1 MACVAAR
8 RVAVEISPNALG
20 AVYRHRGL
28 PSSPL
33 PDARRLCGASSS
45 SLLTVSGRPGRRR
58 YKGVDPGGWR
68 DGGGKVRRR
77 AGAHHDPYTAQP
89 FHERGVGCA
98 AGSRAGQGSA
108 LRLDLDLDEH
118 ELEIVGVDHVV
129 LDARLAGG

>member
-1 MACVAAR
+1 MRGFFLIAPDR
-8 RVAVEISPNALG
+8 LGPPRPSALQG
-20 AVYRHRGL
+20 
-28 PSSPL
+28 
-33 PDARRLCGASSS
+33 C
-45 SLLTVSGRPGRRR
+45 RPW
-58 YKGVDPGGWR
+58 GWL